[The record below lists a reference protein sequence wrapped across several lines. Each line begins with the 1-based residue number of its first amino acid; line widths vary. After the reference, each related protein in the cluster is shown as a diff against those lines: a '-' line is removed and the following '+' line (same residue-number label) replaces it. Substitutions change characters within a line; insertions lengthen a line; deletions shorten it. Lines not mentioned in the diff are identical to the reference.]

1 VGAVLLDAVVAGLV
15 LGWVFRGRFVNLAE
29 VEIRGVALAVLGVLL
44 QFVRQYGASAGWP
57 LVREWAPVFYVGTF
71 WILLALIWLNRR
83 NPAFLL
89 IGFGIFLNMLVIAAN
104 GGKMPVSAE
113 SLARAGF
120 DPGPIASGQV
130 ITHQLLTETTRLAF
144 LADVLVLGKPYPR
157 PVVFRDRKSTRLNSS
172 HVKISYAVFCFTRPS
187 SSSSLSLHDAL
198 PICDRGQRRE
208 NACVGGKPRPGRFRS
223 GAHRQRASHHPPASH
238 RDHAAGVPGGRVG
251 PRKAV
256 PAARGVQHRRLA
268 AVGRRPLV
276 PGRRSE
282 EHTSELQSRENLVCR
297 LLLEK
302 KKLIYNL

>member
-1 VGAVLLDAVVAGLV
+1 VLLDAVVAGLV

-71 WILLALIWLNRR
+71 WILLAVIWLNRR

-157 PVVFRDRKSTRLNSS
+157 PVVFSIGDLL
-172 HVKISYAVFCFTRPS
+172 
-187 SSSSLSLHDAL
+187 LSAGAL
-198 PICDRGQRRE
+198 WCL
-208 NACVGGKPRPGRFRS
+208 VGGML
-223 GAHRQRASHHPPASH
+223 AHPS
-238 RDHAAGVPGGRVG
+238 VT
-251 PRKAV
+251 
-256 PAARGVQHRRLA
+256 
-268 AVGRRPLV
+268 RRPKPLKTRV
-276 PGRRSE
+276 SLPG
-282 EHTSELQSRENLVCR
+282 LN
-297 LLLEK
+297 
-302 KKLIYNL
+302 